1 MTYEDL
7 VDHITGEDKRSASRI
22 IREFLLSKGEEDETD
37 FSAALTLMDIYDC
50 QKCIA
55 NIAQV
60 YAKGILPKKS
70 ERVFGID
77 EILSREEAEAAAQRA
92 VDPSK
97 RIRPADIPSV
107 CENIS
112 PEKAEKIRISQPE
125 ALFVDVSRISLSE
138 LNLNPFMLTPD
149 IFRTLVLFGANDYL
163 LGFSG
168 DILSRAGFRTVLLVK
183 DDYLGLV

>member
-37 FSAALTLMDIYDC
+37 FSAALSLMDIYDC
-50 QKCIA
+50 QKCIS

-60 YAKGILPKKS
+60 YVKGILPKKS

-77 EILSREEAEAAAQRA
+77 EILSREEAELAAQKA
-92 VDPSK
+92 ADPSK
-97 RIRPADIPSV
+97 RVRPAGIPSV
-107 CENIS
+107 CEFIS
-112 PEKAEKIRISQPE
+112 SERAERLRMSQPE
-125 ALFVDVSRISLSE
+125 ALFIDTGRISLSE

-149 IFRTLVLFGANDYL
+149 IFRTIVLFGTNEYQLRFA
-163 LGFSG
+163 G
-168 DILSRAGFRTVLLVK
+168 DILTRAGFKTVFLLK
-183 DDYLGLV
+183 DTYLGLV